1 MWSLNGFAPRGEI
14 DASLFEGEP
23 AEIPHLRGAIVLEHV
38 SLRTPDG
45 NTILD
50 DLNLEIPKGARVAI
64 EMPNQT
70 ERTALAEL
78 LTREALPSRGRI
90 TMAGHNLAELHQAVL
105 AARIGYAHSNPYLFQ
120 GTVGD
125 NLLMSLRSSPKTVLW
140 DPKMTDRAAIE
151 TQRSGNSLDS
161 TKADWLDPGL
171 ANLNTRS
178 DIYDW
183 CINWSAPW
191 APRT

>member
-1 MWSLNGFAPRGEI
+1 VGALVAALAAYKDLSSPWKELLTYYNQTQDMSLRWDVVVERFAPRGEI

-23 AEIPHLRGAIVLEHV
+23 AESPTCAEAIVLEHV

-50 DLNLEIPKGARVAI
+50 DLNPRDTQGAHGGNRDAQPDRTHRLGRAFDPRGV
-64 EMPNQT
+64 T
-70 ERTALAEL
+70 EPR
-78 LTREALPSRGRI
+78 SI

-125 NLLMSLRSSPKTVLW
+125 NLLMSLRSSPR
-140 DPKMTDRAAIE
+140 PCC
-151 TQRSGNSLDS
+151 G
-161 TKADWLDPGL
+161 
-171 ANLNTRS
+171 TRK
-178 DIYDW
+178 
-183 CINWSAPW
+183 
-191 APRT
+191 